1 MELAKNFSVGRLLV
15 SAALASTLSSA
26 GCAPVASKP
35 TLDEVRL
42 GKARGTVVLNTA
54 LQPGEI
60 PAEVAEL
67 DRSRRNIH
75 VIAEDGRRHALPYDL
90 ERTVVLYHDREY
102 AVDNL
107 EAGDRVAYR
116 SLPRD
121 MNYIE
126 RLRVLEPVQARTA
139 SGIARSTPSRQ
150 RTDIV
155 EGTVERIDHSLGVFE
170 ISPRSGRSVTV
181 SIPYNAKT
189 ADVNSFRD
197 LRRGDHVRVEGEF
210 VNPESFQ
217 LLSFLAPPR

>member
-1 MELAKNFSVGRLLV
+1 LE
-15 SAALASTLSSA
+15 
-26 GCAPVASKP
+26 
-35 TLDEVRL
+35 EVRL
-42 GKARGTVVLNTA
+42 GKARGAVVSNPG

-67 DRSRRNIH
+67 DLSRRNVH
-75 VIAEDGRRHALPYDL
+75 VITEDGRRHALPYDR

-107 EAGDRVAYR
+107 EAGDRIAYR

-139 SGIARSTPSRQ
+139 SGTVRSTLSRP

-155 EGTVERIDHSLGVFE
+155 EGTVESVDHALGVFE
-170 ISPRSGRSVTV
+170 IIPRSGRPVTV
-181 SIPYNAKT
+181 SVPYNAGS
-189 ADVNSFRD
+189 ADVNSFRG

-217 LLSFLAPPR
+217 LVAFLSPRSR